1 MKTKT
6 FTQHILLKNK
16 VENTVTLTRMITINP
31 DLSVEVGEFFEGG
44 LRGLDSA
51 YIVRLFANHT
61 FVIGH
66 CYDLQWFEEVPTIF
80 EGHSL
85 RDINTFEVV
94 DLYLNEF

>member
-6 FTQHILLKNK
+6 FTQNILLKNK
-16 VENTVTLTRMITINP
+16 VGSTVTLTRMITINP
-31 DLSVEVGEFFEGG
+31 DLTVKAGEFFEGG

-51 YIVRLFANHT
+51 YIGRLFAHHT

-66 CYDLQWFEEVPTIF
+66 CYDLQWFDDVPTIF
-80 EGHSL
+80 EEHSL
-85 RDINTFEVV
+85 KDINTFEVV